1 MFTLRHSVTLH
12 NELPATTIFVC
23 VCVISDH
30 IFLFRIISCAIT
42 LLFRVAGGILYFSF
56 ITQLGQQTI
65 M

>member
-23 VCVISDH
+23 VISDH
-30 IFLFRIISCAIT
+30 IFFFRIISCAIT